1 MKVNASNKLATYQVL
16 GQKLLIHW
24 DEQIIQKE
32 FVVGESVTMY
42 EYNEAE
48 AFVYDD
54 RSQLIEKI
62 IGSIYD
68 TGAEIA
74 LINNKEEKPEQYA
87 EYQAFRLKAKELA
100 DGWIAQR
107 GQ

>member
-1 MKVNASNKLATYQVL
+1 MKVNATEKLPVYQVL
-16 GQKLLIHW
+16 DQKLLIHW
-24 DEQIIQKE
+24 NEQIIEKE
-32 FVVGESVTMY
+32 SETGELLIGY
-42 EYNEAE
+42 EYNEAR
-48 AFVYDD
+48 AFIYDE

-62 IGSIYD
+62 INSVYSS
-68 TGAEIA
+68 GAEFA
-74 LINNKEEKPEQYA
+74 VINNKEEKPEQYA